1 MRGADERFFC
11 IATQIIGIKA
21 IAIKNYISKFVVGFD
36 TNEKLK
42 ETKITNTFMK
52 RLFLAIV
59 AMLSATTLYAQTD
72 IVALVQQGA
81 ANAQSGNLEA
91 AIEQFNQVID
101 GYYEIEEPTSN
112 DEKAFAMAKKF
123 IVTSYNMLGGRAYN
137 AKDYDTAIVYFS
149 QAADNAELFENFTE
163 MTKNRQFIGK
173 CYEAK
178 GATAFNSGDYATAI
192 EVFSKGYAADN
203 RNTQMGLNL
212 AESYF
217 RSDMYQDGM
226 RVCGEIAA
234 LNPEKYGEAVVE
246 AQQKMEIFTNN
257 EVAKLQQE
265 KNYDGIIEMA
275 GQLTDAAMAQKVLL
289 QAYYGKRDF
298 NKMIA
303 MYQEALAAQTTD
315 EGRGDI
321 HYWAGIAY
329 NELQQM
335 DKAIEAM
342 KKVTVGPKA
351 AAAKQ
356 FVTDASAQ

>member
-1 MRGADERFFC
+1 
-11 IATQIIGIKA
+11 
-21 IAIKNYISKFVVGFD
+21 
-36 TNEKLK
+36 
-42 ETKITNTFMK
+42 MK
-52 RLFLAIV
+52 RVFLAIV
-59 AMLSATTLYAQTD
+59 AMFGATTLYAQTD
-72 IVALVQQGA
+72 IVTLVQQGT
-81 ANAQSGNLEA
+81 ANAKAGNLEE

-101 GYYEIEEPTSN
+101 GYYEIEEPTAN
-112 DEKAFAMAKKF
+112 DEKAFAMAQKF

-137 AKDYDTAIVYFS
+137 AKDYDTAIVYFT
-149 QAADNAELFENFTE
+149 QAADNAELFDNATE
-163 MTKNRQFIGK
+163 MTKNRQYVGK

-178 GATAFNSGDYATAI
+178 GATAFNNGDYTTAI
-192 EVFSKGYAADN
+192 EVFSKGYEADN

-217 RSDMYQDGM
+217 RSDLYHDGM
-226 RVCGEIAA
+226 RVCSEIAA
-234 LNPEKYGEAVVE
+234 LNPEKYGEAVAA
-246 AQQKMEIFTNN
+246 AQQKMDIFTNN

-275 GQLTDAAMAQKVLL
+275 AQLPDAAMAQKVLM

-303 MYQEALAAQTTD
+303 MYQDALTAQTTD

-342 KKVTVGPKA
+342 KKVTVGSKA
-351 AAAKQ
+351 AAAKK
-356 FVTDASAQ
+356 FVDDATAE